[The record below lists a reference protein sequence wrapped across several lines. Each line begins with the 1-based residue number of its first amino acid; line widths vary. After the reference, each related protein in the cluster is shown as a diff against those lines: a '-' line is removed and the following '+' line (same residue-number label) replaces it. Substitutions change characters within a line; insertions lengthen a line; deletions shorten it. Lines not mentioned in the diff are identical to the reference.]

1 MYDLRDGS
9 SVPITSAGTRVG
21 FPSWVPP
28 EGDRISFL
36 GPVGDRQLYRT
47 FWSSSRGG
55 GELERLT
62 EEVPGL
68 TASQGGGSWSL
79 DGRYF
84 VFSWQTEGPR
94 RGADLYV
101 VDMDD
106 GGLPERLTEGTHY
119 APAISPD
126 GRWIAHSSRETGRE
140 EISVRRFPEG
150 SNPVQVSRGGGRSP
164 LWAPDMSELYYR
176 EGSVLVAVRVETE
189 PDFSML
195 DRRVLFDGPY
205 LAELEGPSYDVHP
218 SGDSFAMTK
227 LEPWEARLVLVQNFF
242 EELKRLV
249 PN

>member
-1 MYDLRDGS
+1 M
-9 SVPITSAGTRVG
+9 
-21 FPSWVPP
+21 PP
-28 EGDRISFL
+28 EGDRVSFV
-36 GPVGDRQLYRT
+36 GPVGDRQFYRN

-55 GELERLT
+55 GELEQLT

-68 TASQGGGSWSL
+68 TLNQDEGSWSL

-84 VFSWQTEGPR
+84 AFPWQVDEPR
-94 RGADLYV
+94 RGAHLYL

-106 GGLPERLTEGTHY
+106 GRLPERLTEGNHHY

-126 GRWIAHSSRETGRE
+126 GRWIAHSSRETGRG
-140 EISVRRFPEG
+140 EIFVRRFPEG
-150 SNPVQVSRGGGRSP
+150 SNPVQVSRDGGRTP

-176 EGSVLVAVRVETE
+176 EGSALVAVRIETE
-189 PDFSML
+189 PDFRML

-205 LAELEGPSYDVHP
+205 MAGLVGPFYDVHP

-227 LEPWEARLVLVQNFF
+227 LEPWEGRLVLVQNFH
-242 EELKRLV
+242 EELERLV